1 MSLLGL
7 CEPIFQYVCRLNRS
21 AQRGCTLQIEKV
33 RSGIKQILEQVK
45 SAAAA
50 KPEAAS
56 QYEKVEL
63 PLVFFIDFMAKQ
75 KRLGFGPEWIELA
88 SERQELAGDEKFFDL
103 LDVELA
109 DPSKA
114 ATERLAVY
122 YTCLGLGF
130 TGIYFDE
137 PEMIRKLMSRISA
150 RLPGMTDGGQKS
162 YLCPQAYQN
171 VDTRDFTEPPGR
183 KLKYVGIGLVCLI
196 IVWLVV
202 YVFFFWWDTRKV
214 RQDLKTINET
224 NAASTSQ
231 QDDDKLPGRV

>member
-7 CEPIFQYVCRLNRS
+7 CEPAFQYVCRLHRS
-21 AQRGCTLQIEKV
+21 AQKGCTLDIHKV
-33 RSGIKQILEQVK
+33 RSEIKQILDQTK
-45 SAAAA
+45 STAAA

-63 PLVFFIDFMAKQ
+63 PLIFFIDFMAKER
-75 KRLGFGPEWIELA
+75 KLGFGADWVELA

-103 LDVELA
+103 LDIELA

-150 RLPGMTDGGQKS
+150 RLAGITDGGQKS
-162 YLCPQAYQN
+162 YLCPQAYEN

-183 KLKYVGIGLVCLI
+183 KLTYVAIGLVSLV

-202 YVFFFWWDTRKV
+202 YVGYFWSAA
-214 RQDLKTINET
+214 RQVSKDLKIVNEAKAESSVQHG
-224 NAASTSQ
+224 NE
-231 QDDDKLPGRV
+231 K

>member
-7 CEPIFQYVCRLNRS
+7 CEQAFQYVCRLNRS
-21 AQRGCTLQIEKV
+21 AQKGCTLEIDKV
-33 RSGIKQILEQVK
+33 RSEIKQILEQIK
-45 SAAAA
+45 STAAA

-63 PLVFFIDFMAKQ
+63 PLIFFIDFMAKQ
-75 KRLGFGPEWIELA
+75 RKLGFGAEWVELA

-103 LDVELA
+103 LDIELA

-150 RLPGMTDGGQKS
+150 RLAGVTDGGQKS
-162 YLCPQAYQN
+162 YLCPQAYEN

-183 KLKYVGIGLVCLI
+183 KLAYIAIGLVCLV
-196 IVWLVV
+196 IVWFVV
-202 YVFFFWWDTRKV
+202 YFIGFSRATKEV
-214 RQDLKTINET
+214 RADLEVVNSKTEN
-224 NAASTSQ
+224 
-231 QDDDKLPGRV
+231 